1 MYEPL
6 ETGEVVQPGRYATAW
21 MVTDDATRIGPV
33 YTVPTVSVGVEP
45 SVVYRISAPGVAVE
59 RVRPCAEK

>member
-33 YTVPTVSVGVEP
+33 YTVPTVSAGLRCQR
-45 SVVYRISAPGVAVE
+45 S
-59 RVRPCAEK
+59 